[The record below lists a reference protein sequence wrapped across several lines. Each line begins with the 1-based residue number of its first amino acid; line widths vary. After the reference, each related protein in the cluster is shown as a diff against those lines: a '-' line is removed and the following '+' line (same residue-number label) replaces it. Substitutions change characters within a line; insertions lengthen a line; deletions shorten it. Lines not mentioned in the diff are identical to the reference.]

1 MMIGF
6 LIISHGDLGDSLIHC
21 ANHVMGGPPPLLKQ
35 LGVTVHD
42 DPMTVLPKAQEMVQ
56 ELLLNGSDGVLVFS
70 DIFGATPCN
79 IASKLME
86 PGRVEIL
93 SGVNLPMLVR
103 ALAYRQETLATVLEK
118 ASMGATAGIVHL
130 SRETCGS

>member
-1 MMIGF
+1 MIGF
-6 LIISHGDLGDSLIHC
+6 LVIAHGDLGKSFIHC
-21 ANHVMGGPPPLLKQ
+21 ANHVMGSPPALLKQ
-35 LGVTVHD
+35 LGVDVHD
-42 DPMTVLPKAQEMVQ
+42 DPLALLPQAQGIIS
-56 ELLLNGSDGVLVFS
+56 ELLENGSDGVLVLS

-86 PGRVEIL
+86 PGLVEVL

-103 ALAYRQETLATVLEK
+103 ALAYRNEPLATVLEK

-130 SRETCGS
+130 SREICGT

>member
-1 MMIGF
+1 MIGI
-6 LIISHGDLGDSLIHC
+6 LIIAHGDLGNSLIHC
-21 ANHVMGGPPPLLKQ
+21 ANHVMGSPPELLEQ
-35 LGVTVHD
+35 LGVQVQD
-42 DPMTVLPKAQEMVQ
+42 DPMEILPRAQTMVQ
-56 ELLLNGSDGVLVFS
+56 DLLKKGSDGVLVLS

-103 ALAYRQETLATVLEK
+103 ALAYRHEPMATVLDK
-118 ASMGATAGIVHL
+118 ASMGATAGIVQL